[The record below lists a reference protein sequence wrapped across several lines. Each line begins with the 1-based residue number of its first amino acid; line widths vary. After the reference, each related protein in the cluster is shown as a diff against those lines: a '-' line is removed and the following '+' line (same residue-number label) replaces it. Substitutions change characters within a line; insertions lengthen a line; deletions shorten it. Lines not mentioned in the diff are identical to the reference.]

1 MNREVTADEK
11 IRQLQDELTDRTR
24 EVVRL
29 RSLLERIHALSDKPL
44 YESQA
49 QRVREA
55 RQETKTDRPDFTW

>member
-29 RSLLERIHALSDKPL
+29 RSLLERIHALSDKSL